1 MFISPFTNPMTD
13 DLRRDIV
20 SLPKFTTHTVLSL
33 NKFFGQSDD
42 GLRTGPKH
50 VVVYYISLLILIL
63 LCSWLYVYIDIY
75 THYSFVLLRE
85 KYLIRT
91 EIRHSDRPARSL
103 VTIATTLKYQISLI
117 SVVSFIK
124 HAGKSKVHPTTGHED
139 PEAEYRYS
147 STLSLTS
154 ALDGVGGQRYAPAA
168 LPPGQTRYPLYR
180 RLGGPQGRSGRVRK
194 ISPPPG
200 YDPRTVQPVTGR
212 YTDCAIPVLL
222 LNTPSNTIL

>member
-1 MFISPFTNPMTD
+1 MTVCIYRYIHTTA
-13 DLRRDIV
+13 LCYWEKNILSV
-20 SLPKFTTHTVLSL
+20 PK
-33 NKFFGQSDD
+33 
-42 GLRTGPKH
+42 
-50 VVVYYISLLILIL
+50 
-63 LCSWLYVYIDIY
+63 W
-75 THYSFVLLRE
+75 
-85 KYLIRT
+85 
-91 EIRHSDRPARSL
+91 HSDRPTRSL

-124 HAGKSKVHPTTGHED
+124 HAGKGKVHPTTGHED

-154 ALDGVGGQRYAPAA
+154 ALDAVGGQRYAPAA

-194 ISPPPG
+194 ISAPPG

-212 YTDCAIPVLL
+212 YTDCSIPVLL